1 MSELETRESQFAS
14 VMDRGESLIISHH
27 PASQVIEA
35 HMLAMQDKWAW
46 LLQLSL
52 CMETHLKHTGTSQRF
67 FSECSVAEEF
77 LTQKEEI
84 LNNHFSQAEFKL
96 EEGEELL
103 KKPEDRLL
111 GLLLLLGLLSLLVP
125 IISLESLLSL
135 ELKLLIRDLL
145 LDCDFEKLDWL
156 ELKSSDLKLELELV
170 DTPDE
175 LDLTSLVA
183 LEDDVGVKP
192 L

>member
-67 FSECSVAEEF
+67 FSECTVAEEF

-84 LNNHFSQAEFKL
+84 LNNHFSGFSCCE
-96 EEGEELL
+96 
-103 KKPEDRLL
+103 
-111 GLLLLLGLLSLLVP
+111 VP
-125 IISLESLLSL
+125 S
-135 ELKLLIRDLL
+135 
-145 LDCDFEKLDWL
+145 
-156 ELKSSDLKLELELV
+156 V
-170 DTPDE
+170 
-175 LDLTSLVA
+175 LTAPRVV
-183 LEDDVGVKP
+183 VGNGTC
-192 L
+192 